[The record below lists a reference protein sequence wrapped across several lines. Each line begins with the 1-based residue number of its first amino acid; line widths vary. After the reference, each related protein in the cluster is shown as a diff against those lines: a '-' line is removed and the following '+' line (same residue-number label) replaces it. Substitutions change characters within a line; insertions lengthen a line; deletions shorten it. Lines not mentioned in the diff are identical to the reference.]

1 MMNKDYEISKA
12 IENGADV
19 QTILWLLGM
28 DEEEVFG
35 EE

>member
-1 MMNKDYEISKA
+1 MMNNDYEISKA
-12 IENGADV
+12 IENSADV

-35 EE
+35 EK